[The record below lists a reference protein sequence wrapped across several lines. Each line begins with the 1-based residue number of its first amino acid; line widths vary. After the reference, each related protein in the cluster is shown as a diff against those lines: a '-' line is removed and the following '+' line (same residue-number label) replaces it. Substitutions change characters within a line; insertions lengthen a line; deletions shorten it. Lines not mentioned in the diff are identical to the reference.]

1 MWASSD
7 SPHYTWFERD
17 SRLAASEVPKKPR
30 WHALHTS
37 TLVSSELCRVQA
49 EAGVNTG
56 GLGCLYQMKPVGKRP
71 NVSESRLCL
80 SSNGL
85 FLKM

>member
-17 SRLAASEVPKKPR
+17 SRLAASEV
-30 WHALHTS
+30 HTS